1 MAIKRKSLAAIAVA
15 AIVSASLT
23 ACGGDD
29 STGTNTENP
38 NSAGTAGAGEA
49 GGTLYVKGGTRVPSY
64 LDPQRVYTGVD
75 ISWTGRTVY
84 RSLVQS
90 PNTTDAAETA
100 KVVPD
105 LATDTGTSTADA
117 KEWKFTLKDGVTW
130 EDGSD
135 ITCEDLK
142 YGISRTFANDI
153 INGGPSYAISM
164 LDIPKAADGSSVYKG
179 PYKGT
184 AQEEFDK
191 AVTCDGKTIT
201 YRFSA
206 PFPDF
211 ALAIANLRAFDPF
224 KQSEDKG
231 ANSIFSVFA
240 SGPYK
245 LDGKWDKNKGGTLVR
260 NDAYDPATDEAGI
273 RKALPDEIVFQY
285 GDTDESITE
294 QLIADSGQAQSM
306 VAFRRIPPPYISQ
319 IVGPVAERYTNVDSP
334 YTDYLV
340 PNFNQMKDP
349 LVRQALAVSTN
360 TQAWIDAGGGEKY
373 FSHAKSIVSPTLLG
387 YQDNPAFANLKPEGD
402 PEEAKRLL
410 TEAGVDM
417 PYPIKFTYSGGT
429 PTSDN
434 QASALKET
442 WDKSGFEVTLD
453 PLTGSYYD
461 VINVPTSDFDV
472 TWAGWGADWPSSK
485 SVLQPLF
492 DGRINITE
500 STNGND
506 YGNYNSPEFNKLL
519 DEAASLPTVEEQ
531 VAKFAEADAVLGK
544 DTAYIPL
551 EITKFNWLRGS
562 KVTGYLNS
570 QSASTYPDLAGI
582 GVEQ

>member
-1 MAIKRKSLAAIAVA
+1 MK
-15 AIVSASLT
+15 
-23 ACGGDD
+23 
-29 STGTNTENP
+29 
-38 NSAGTAGAGEA
+38 
-49 GGTLYVKGGTRVPSY
+49 
-64 LDPQRVYTGVD
+64 
-75 ISWTGRTVY
+75 
-84 RSLVQS
+84 
-90 PNTTDAAETA
+90 
-100 KVVPD
+100 
-105 LATDTGTSTADA
+105 
-117 KEWKFTLKDGVTW
+117 W
-130 EDGSD
+130 EDGRD

-153 INGGPSYAISM
+153 ITGGPSYAISM

-184 AQEEFDK
+184 EQAAFDK

-201 YRFSA
+201 YRFNT

-211 ALAIANLRAFDPF
+211 PLAIANLRAFDPY

-231 ANSIFSVFA
+231 ANSNFSDLLQRALQARRQVGQEQGRHAGPQRRSTTRPPTRQA
-240 SGPYK
+240 SARRSRTRSCSSTVTRTSRSP
-245 LDGKWDKNKGGTLVR
+245 NSSSPTRARPRRMIAVQ
-260 NDAYDPATDEAGI
+260 AHPAAVH
-273 RKALPDEIVFQY
+273 L
-285 GDTDESITE
+285 
-294 QLIADSGQAQSM
+294 AD
-306 VAFRRIPPPYISQ
+306 R
-319 IVGPVAERYTNVDSP
+319 GPVAERYTNVDSP

-340 PNFNQMKDP
+340 PNFNQMTDP
-349 LVRQALAVSTN
+349 QVRQALAVSTN

-373 FSHAKSIVSPTLLG
+373 FTRAESIISPTLLG
-387 YQDNPAFANLKPEGD
+387 YQPNPAFANLKPEGD

-472 TWAGWGADWPSSK
+472 TWAGWGADWPSAK
-485 SVLQPLF
+485 SVLPPLF

-506 YGNYNSPEFNKLL
+506 YGNYNSPEFNKII

-531 VAKFAEADAVLGK
+531 VAKYAEADAVLGK
-544 DTAYIPL
+544 DAAYIPL

-570 QSASTYPDLAGI
+570 ASASAYPDLGGI